1 MRLKEPLQSMKTLN
15 GHIVM
20 HIAMFLTSLNVDLE
34 DYTDPAGPLYE
45 DGASLL
51 SDDQKFYERKV
62 FWSIQWGHFICA
74 TLLVIIFILKTRDEY
89 ILSKNL
95 MLFVAF
101 FYFMPILAAM
111 WVLRNVISDKQGK
124 LGDVYWSQVR
134 RWLLLE

>member
-20 HIAMFLTSLNVDLE
+20 HIAMFLTSLNVDLT
-34 DYTDPAGPLYE
+34 DYTNPSGPLYE

-62 FWSIQWGHFICA
+62 FWCIKWGHFICA

-89 ILSKNL
+89 IFSKNL

-124 LGDVYWSQVR
+124 VADVYWSQVR